1 MGKLVT
7 LIDQITNVGEL
18 VEALKTLPEDT
29 VINPFGSSISKLAY
43 DKENNIAYIDESDF
57 LDSIDKEE

>member
-7 LIDQITNVGEL
+7 LIDQITTVGEL

-29 VINPFGSSISKLAY
+29 AINPFGSSISKLAY
-43 DKENNIAYIDESDF
+43 DKENNIAYIDESNF
-57 LDSIDKEE
+57 LDSIDKEG